1 MIVYQLGNNDD
12 SNHGLL
18 VQTWKSIYLLQKEQT
33 RRDLNVD
40 EFDTSL
46 EVQVGKKQLIRGSKV
61 DEDEIFFFIQ

>member
-33 RRDLNVD
+33 KRDLNVD

-46 EVQVGKKQLIRGSKV
+46 EVQVGKKQLIRGSKFHG
-61 DEDEIFFFIQ
+61 DEIFYFIQ

>member
-61 DEDEIFFFIQ
+61 DGDEIFFFIQ